1 MIRKKLYILIAAIL
15 ASLCATYIVAISI
28 SGKFD
33 KKIADKA
40 ITAIYDTVGN
50 SATRRIDSVLNIVSE
65 EIKNKNR
72 AEQIRIIKKLFSPGK
87 LYRFDAYTQI
97 IADTNGIP
105 IYIHSTDYPEISM
118 DMQNKPYREFIIR
131 FQKLKK
137 NGGGYEFYSKNEDHT
152 PDRMIYVS
160 LIPDTGFWHCVD
172 TDLESYIRS
181 VESVF
186 IPLYDLNTIHRRTIH
201 VITLIMF
208 IFIIFISVH
217 IGKQI
222 SQLEKEKNQQS
233 RSLKKANTLL
243 EIEVSIRKQ
252 IEQELKDANKELK
265 LISSRDGLTGIAN
278 RRYYDEYLATE
289 WERMARERK
298 PLSILM
304 CDIDFFKKYNDA
316 YGHLEGDLCLKS
328 VAETID
334 NLCKRP
340 ADLAARYGGEEFVIV
355 LPDTDITGAGLVAE
369 SIRNEI
375 EKLNIEHY
383 DSPEGHVT
391 LSIGVSSII
400 PAHGGENREL
410 VQKADEALYRAKT
423 MGRNRVEIQ

>member
-40 ITAIYDTVGN
+40 ITAVYDTVGI
-50 SATRRIDSVLNIVSE
+50 SATRRIDSVLSIVSE

-72 AEQIRIIKKLFSPGK
+72 DEQIRIIKKIFRPGR
-87 LYRFDAYTQI
+87 LYKFDTYTQI
-97 IADTNGIP
+97 IADTNGMP
-105 IYIHSTDYPEISM
+105 LYIHSTDYPEISM
-118 DMQNKPYREFIIR
+118 DMQNKPYREFITR

-137 NGGGYEFYSKNEDHT
+137 NGGGYEFYSKDGDHS
-152 PDRMIYVS
+152 PDRMVYVS

-222 SQLEKEKNQQS
+222 SQLEKERNQQS
-233 RSLKKANTLL
+233 RSLQKANTLL
-243 EIEVSIRKQ
+243 EIEVNIRKQ

-265 LISSRDGLTGIAN
+265 LISSRDGLTGIPN
-278 RRYYDEYLATE
+278 RRFYDEYLGTE

-298 PLSILM
+298 PLSLLM

-316 YGHLEGDLCLKS
+316 YGHLEGDACLKL
-328 VAETID
+328 VAEAI
-334 NLCKRP
+334 NKSCKRP
-340 ADLAARYGGEEFVIV
+340 ADLAARYGGEEFTVI
-355 LPDTDITGAGLVAE
+355 LPDTDIEGAKLVAE
-369 SIRNEI
+369 SIRGAINN
-375 EKLNIEHY
+375 LNIEHY

-391 LSIGVSSII
+391 LSIGASSLI
-400 PAHGGENREL
+400 PVHGGEARAL
-410 VQKADEALYRAKT
+410 VQRADAALYRAKGA
-423 MGRNRVEIQ
+423 GRNRVEIA